1 MRARPLSP
9 HMSIYRMT
17 RYSLV
22 TSFAN
27 RITGLVLSVGF
38 LAFIYWLTSLARGAR
53 AYARAQVLHE
63 HWAGLREAAEAHL
76 KESDVEMEEDIEKA
90 VVEAEFQL
98 GRQES
103 VAQLQRWYWRQS
115 ERAAGT
121 TELERMRAVKSLEE
135 LQTALAQN
143 IEPNLAVETAC
154 LRLEG
159 LL

>member
-53 AYARAQVLHE
+53 AYARAQEVLGSELAKLFYAAVIAAFVYHLV
-63 HWAGLREAAEAHL
+63 AGVRHL
-76 KESDVEMEEDIEKA
+76 IWDTGRGLEKA
-90 VVEAEFQL
+90 QSQRSAWLVV
-98 GRQES
+98 
-103 VAQLQRWYWRQS
+103 VAAILLALLCGWWAF
-115 ERAAGT
+115 RAH
-121 TELERMRAVKSLEE
+121 
-135 LQTALAQN
+135 
-143 IEPNLAVETAC
+143 
-154 LRLEG
+154 EG
-159 LL
+159 V